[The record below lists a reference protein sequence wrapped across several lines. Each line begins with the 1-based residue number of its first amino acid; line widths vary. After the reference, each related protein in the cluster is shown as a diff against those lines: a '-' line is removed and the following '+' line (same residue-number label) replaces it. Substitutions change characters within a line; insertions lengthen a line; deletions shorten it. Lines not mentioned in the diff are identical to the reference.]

1 MQKGSNHVPRI
12 RHPDWLHHRVAGAVD
27 KFKQNKVQTPI
38 IGAEL
43 DMKDF
48 GQDKTLDRPRIAIVN
63 RRSRKRTLELDEEI
77 LDDETPLPR
86 PTIRYSA
93 WIRAIRPRWKKQRD
107 AHWGNT
113 GDAIVPSMFKGTRV
127 RTTQRWDIVQIRPSK
142 ICSTSA
148 CATVYSSRI
157 LLASENTAS

>member
-27 KFKQNKVQTPI
+27 KFKQNKVIDFFTRATADSQFQTPI

-43 DMKDF
+43 DMEDF

-63 RRSRKRTLELDEEI
+63 RRSRKRTPELDEEI

-93 WIRAIRPRWKKQRD
+93 RIRAVRPRWKKRRD

-113 GDAIVPSMFKGTRV
+113 GDVIVPSMFKGTRV
-127 RTTQRWDIVQIRPSK
+127 RTTQ
-142 ICSTSA
+142 
-148 CATVYSSRI
+148 
-157 LLASENTAS
+157 